1 VNEDATVEE
10 FAGFEPVGAT
20 AHRRD
25 SYQQAVH
32 ADHGAID
39 KLYADVV
46 LADQVNV
53 EEDLG
58 VTASAALEEI
68 PQSILD
74 IVAEQEEEQPADDA
88 LKEPDLP
95 TETAGKDTLDL
106 AQSLETSLEE
116 ILECEKEG
124 SGTGESSTRA
134 DILDNGSE
142 DLNVE
147 DSPETSRRSSASG

>member
-32 ADHGAID
+32 ADHGTID

-58 VTASAALEEI
+58 VTASAA
-68 PQSILD
+68 
-74 IVAEQEEEQPADDA
+74 
-88 LKEPDLP
+88 
-95 TETAGKDTLDL
+95 
-106 AQSLETSLEE
+106 LEE

>member
-1 VNEDATVEE
+1 MNEDATVEE

-46 LADQVNV
+46 LAYQVNV

-74 IVAEQEEEQPADDA
+74 IVAEQEEQPADDA

-95 TETAGKDTLDL
+95 TETAGKETLDL

>member
-46 LADQVNV
+46 LAYQVNV

-74 IVAEQEEEQPADDA
+74 IVAEQEEQPADDA

-95 TETAGKDTLDL
+95 TETAGKETLDL